1 MEEWDCNE
9 NQGRRK
15 DQVELTYKILYITG
29 TILVSFII
37 ANSLYL
43 FIK

>member
-15 DQVELTYKILYITG
+15 DQVELAYKVLFFT
-29 TILVSFII
+29 TILISSLII
-37 ANSLYL
+37 ANSIYL
-43 FIK
+43 HIN

>member
-29 TILVSFII
+29 AILVSFII

>member
-15 DQVELTYKILYITG
+15 DQVELSYKILFITG
-29 TILVSFII
+29 LLLATFII
-37 ANSLYL
+37 GNSLYL

>member
-15 DQVELTYKILYITG
+15 DQVELSYKILFITG
-29 TILVSFII
+29 MLLATFII
-37 ANSLYL
+37 GNSLYL

>member
-15 DQVELTYKILYITG
+15 DQVELTYKVLFVTGLLLLTCLISNLIYLY
-29 TILVSFII
+29 V
-37 ANSLYL
+37 
-43 FIK
+43 K

>member
-1 MEEWDCNE
+1 MEEWDYNE

-15 DQVELTYKILYITG
+15 DQVEFTYKVLFFT
-29 TILVSFII
+29 TILII
-37 ANSLYL
+37 SLIVGNSVYL

>member
-15 DQVELTYKILYITG
+15 DQVELTYKVLFVTGLLLLTYLISNSIYLY
-29 TILVSFII
+29 V
-37 ANSLYL
+37 
-43 FIK
+43 K

>member
-15 DQVELTYKILYITG
+15 DQVELSYKILFITG
-29 TILVSFII
+29 LLLVTFII
-37 ANSLYL
+37 SNSLYL

>member
-15 DQVELTYKILYITG
+15 DQVELTYKVLFYT
-29 TILVSFII
+29 TILLISLIVG
-37 ANSLYL
+37 NSIYL
-43 FIK
+43 LIK

>member
-1 MEEWDCNE
+1 MEEWDYNE

-15 DQVELTYKILYITG
+15 DQVEFTYKVLFFTIIL
-29 TILVSFII
+29 II
-37 ANSLYL
+37 SLIVGNSIYL

>member
-15 DQVELTYKILYITG
+15 SQVELTYKLLFITG
-29 TILVSFII
+29 AILVSFII

>member
-29 TILVSFII
+29 TILISFII

>member
-1 MEEWDCNE
+1 MGEWDYNE

-15 DQVELTYKILYITG
+15 DQVEFTYKVLFFTIIL
-29 TILVSFII
+29 II
-37 ANSLYL
+37 SLIVGNSIYL

>member
-15 DQVELTYKILYITG
+15 DQVELSYKILFITG
-29 TILVSFII
+29 MLLATFII
-37 ANSLYL
+37 SNSLYL

>member
-15 DQVELTYKILYITG
+15 DQVELTYKVLFITG

>member
-15 DQVELTYKILYITG
+15 DQVELSYKILFITG
-29 TILVSFII
+29 MLLATFII